1 MEFSSMEGKK
11 IESKRT
17 RMHIYTLSLSHRNRN
32 NTMLNSKT
40 LSSFRIQHNRSEEKK
55 SNQKNKRSTAKR
67 YDNHKI
73 DKTKL
78 KETLTCTCCN
88 FQLYQLIVYVMHIR
102 NACSHTNIQIA
113 MATAIKR
120 LFSYSHSL
128 LLSGAFE
135 FYCKIKCWHL
145 PNEKTKGIRLC
156 ERPSHTFTQICPNIS
171 TSSSNS
177 PGCLLATMIFSL
189 VLCTCR
195 MPFASC
201 ILRLFGHSGCCVF
214 VSSISFLCST
224 FQF

>member
-1 MEFSSMEGKK
+1 MVLCKKNDKLNAWNVMEFSSMEGKK

-17 RMHIYTLSLSHRNRN
+17 QMHIYTLSLSHRNRN

-128 LLSGAFE
+128 LLSGASE

-145 PNEKTKGIRLC
+145 PNEKTKGIR
-156 ERPSHTFTQICPNIS
+156 PIS
-171 TSSSNS
+171 YVHPEMSQY
-177 PGCLLATMIFSL
+177 F
-189 VLCTCR
+189 
-195 MPFASC
+195 
-201 ILRLFGHSGCCVF
+201 H
-214 VSSISFLCST
+214 
-224 FQF
+224 QQQQ